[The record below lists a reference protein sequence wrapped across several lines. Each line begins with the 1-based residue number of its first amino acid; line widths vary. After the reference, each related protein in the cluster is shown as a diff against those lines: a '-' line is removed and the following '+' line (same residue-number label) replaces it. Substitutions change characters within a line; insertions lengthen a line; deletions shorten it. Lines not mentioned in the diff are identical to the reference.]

1 MTTLDVNEAAPDLHR
16 RQAAAHGVA
25 AQRYPDG
32 HKKRLQHLK
41 AAAHLRGEPMPAN
54 ERTSGQRRTEEF
66 IRETMV
72 EITAATRRAYRAT
85 LLLYPGPSHTTR
97 TAKKSWRCE
106 ECNGAI
112 PAGSRYLDTWGDC
125 IDHNRYC
132 LSCAGQELSAA
143 E

>member
-1 MTTLDVNEAAPDLHR
+1 MTTFYVSEGATDLGR
-16 RQAAAHGVA
+16 RQATAHEIA

-41 AAAHLRGEPMPAN
+41 AAAHLRGEPMAAN

-72 EITAATRRAYRAT
+72 EISAATRRAYRAT
-85 LLLYPGPSHTTR
+85 QLLYPGPFHTTR
-97 TAKKSWRCE
+97 TAKKSWQCE
-106 ECNGAI
+106 ECHGAI
-112 PAGSRYLDTWGDC
+112 PAGSRYLDTWGDY
-125 IDHNRYC
+125 IGHNRHC
-132 LSCAGQELSAA
+132 LSCAGQELSEA